1 MILTLLKIFRRNNM
15 KKQLL
20 IAAVAASM
28 TSVAMADISI
38 SGAAQMNINSVSGA
52 DTTYSTDIDLKIVG
66 KAGDTSATV
75 DLEFLT
81 TSEGTVTTATDT
93 SATAGSLTNFVK
105 NAYVSTT
112 VGGANIKVG
121 NWYGSDSLLGNGSN
135 DDASQISV
143 DYTMSGVKV
152 QYEDGTGAAGDSV
165 TVSGTVGGVSVSHEM
180 FDTKTDTKFSTTV
193 AGVSATYRSID
204 DDTNAKDATSFEV
217 STEVSGVTLT
227 YVDVDANEAGS
238 VGVTSDAFFGA
249 QTGIT
254 TASGVSASTS
264 IGGNKVTFK
273 AYDINNTDTN
283 KLIVSRPMAGGTF
296 EATFVDTDGSN
307 SSVDLELK
315 VAF

>member
-1 MILTLLKIFRRNNM
+1 M

-20 IAAVAASM
+20 IAAVAATM
-28 TSVAMADISI
+28 TSVAMADVSI
-38 SGAAQMNINSVSGA
+38 SGAAQMNINSVSGS
-52 DTTYSTDIDLKIVG
+52 DTTYTTDIDLKVTG
-66 KAGDTSATV
+66 KAGDTTAVIDMESTGTDGVTSGTLNHGMKIKNSYVAT
-75 DLEFLT
+75 
-81 TSEGTVTTATDT
+81 SI
-93 SATAGSLTNFVK
+93 S
-105 NAYVSTT
+105 
-112 VGGANIKVG
+112 GANIKVG
-121 NWYGSDSLLGNGSN
+121 NWYGSDSLLSNGSN
-135 DDASQISV
+135 DDAAQISV

-165 TVSGTVGGVSVSHEM
+165 TVSGTVGGVSISHEI

-193 AGVSATYRSID
+193 AGISATYRSID
-204 DDTNAKDATSFEV
+204 NDSNAADATSFEV

-227 YVDVDANEAGS
+227 YVDVDANNTDS
-238 VGVTSDAFFGA
+238 VGVSSDTFFGA
-249 QTGIT
+249 QTAVK

-273 AYDINNTDTN
+273 AYDINNVDTN

>member
-1 MILTLLKIFRRNNM
+1 M

-38 SGAAQMNINSVSGA
+38 SGAAQMNINSASGS

-81 TSEGTVTTATDT
+81 TAEGSSNLVVATTAVPHTV
-93 SATAGSLTNFVK
+93 TNFVK
-105 NAYVSTT
+105 NAYVSTS

-121 NWYGSDSLLGNGSN
+121 NWTGGDSLITNGSN
-135 DDASQISV
+135 DDAAQISV
-143 DYTMSGVKV
+143 DYTMNGVKV
-152 QYEDGTGAAGDSV
+152 QYEDGTGAASDSV
-165 TVSGTVGGVSVSHEM
+165 TVSGTVGGVSISHEM
-180 FDTKTDTKFSTTV
+180 FDTSTDTSFSTTI
-193 AGVSATYRSID
+193 AGVSVAYRSND
-204 DDTNAKDATSFEV
+204 YDANAKDVTSLEV

-227 YVDVDANEAGS
+227 YVDVDANETGSAGTS
-238 VGVTSDAFFGA
+238 SDAFFGE
-249 QTGIT
+249 QTAVK

-273 AYDINNTDTN
+273 AYDINDVDTN

-296 EATFVDTDGSN
+296 EATFADTDGSN

-315 VAF
+315 VSF

>member
-1 MILTLLKIFRRNNM
+1 M

-38 SGAAQMNINSVSGA
+38 SGAAQMNINSVSGSDA
-52 DTTYSTDIDLKIVG
+52 TYSTDIDMKIVG

-75 DLEFLT
+75 DFEFLT
-81 TSEGTVTTATDT
+81 TSEGATDT
-93 SATAGSLTNFVK
+93 ATAGSVTHTNMIK
-105 NAYVSTT
+105 NAYVATS

-121 NWYGSDSLLGNGSN
+121 NWTGGDSLITNGSN
-135 DDASQISV
+135 DDAAQISV
-143 DYTMSGVKV
+143 DYTMNGVKV
-152 QYEDGTGAAGDSV
+152 QYEDGTGAASDSV
-165 TVSGTVGGVSVSHEM
+165 TVSGTVGGVSISHEM
-180 FDTKTDTKFSTTV
+180 FDTSTDTSFSTTV
-193 AGVSATYRSID
+193 AGVSATYRTRD
-204 DDTNAKDATSFEV
+204 YDANAKDVTSFEV

-273 AYDINNTDTN
+273 AYDINNVDTN

-296 EATFVDTDGSN
+296 EATFSDTDGSN
-307 SSVDLELK
+307 SSVDLELAVK
-315 VAF
+315 F